1 MKKARSLLIV
11 FFIVAAAAAII
22 VRYTQLIGKVID
34 FNTGFFYHYA
44 GGLKYLH
51 YIILG
56 GAFIGFIIIAIIEKK
71 RRTLFFSKR
80 LGHFDETD
88 TAICG
93 IMLLIAGFAVVYSA
107 FTEGFGKLG
116 YTEILSVILGTLAY
130 SFAGGILLFKKRA
143 YPAVGLAFL
152 ALSGYYVARLVM
164 LFVENYIIL
173 NMPEHLIRLVITL
186 LFSLFY
192 LSAGRMFMRAET
204 KGTRVKACVFGFFGA
219 VTAVS
224 EMTAKLIFLF
234 GSPSVTRDNLMRS
247 AATKFITPDMLS
259 VAETIAV
266 VTFLLTM
273 TRLKAERVKAGRK

>member
-1 MKKARSLLIV
+1 MKKARSLLVV
-11 FFIVAAAAAII
+11 FFIVAVAAAII

-44 GGLKYLH
+44 GALKYLH
-51 YIILG
+51 YIALG
-56 GAFIGFIIIAIIEKK
+56 AAFIGFIILAIIEKK

-107 FTEGFGKLG
+107 FTEGFDKLS
-116 YTEILSVILGTLAY
+116 YIEILYVIIGTLAY
-130 SFAGGILLFKKRA
+130 GFAGGILLFKKRA
-143 YPAVGLAFL
+143 YPSVGLAFL
-152 ALSGYYVARLVM
+152 ALSGYYVVRLVM

-173 NMPEHLIRLVITL
+173 NMPEHLVRLVIAL

-192 LSAGRMFMRAET
+192 LSAGRMFMRAES
-204 KGTRVKACVFGFFGA
+204 KGTRMKACVFGFFGA
-219 VTAVS
+219 TIAVS
-224 EMTAKLIFLF
+224 EITAKLIFLF

-247 AATKFITPDMLS
+247 AATKFISPDMLS
-259 VAETIAV
+259 VAETIAL

-273 TRLKAERVKAGRK
+273 TRLKAERIKAGKK